1 MRFSVPGSGFRVR
14 VQVRFWVLGSLFVGS
29 VFGGFALRLEAQ
41 QPRTTKDA
49 VYSAAQAKRGEAVY
63 TEKCVACHGAKLE
76 GDFGPP
82 LTGDAF
88 LGIWGGLS
96 LSELFDKIHNT
107 MPADAPG
114 TLTRPQALDVVTYV
128 LQANQAPAG
137 AADLAE
143 AALKQIALDSK
154 RSGPDLRGGPLRPA
168 GTTASF
174 PPTGTVNQVMRGI
187 LFPSSNVLF
196 DVQTTDPGA
205 QGKGGAAHPDAAPTT
220 ARYGNVYEPWQIV
233 DAAAISIAEIGP
245 VLMTPG
251 RRCAN
256 GKPAPVDRA
265 DWQQYV
271 QGLVEA
277 GRAAYKASQTR
288 DQATVSEVTNV
299 ISDACAN
306 CHRVYRD
313 VPTNAGRCTPP
324 QP

>member
-1 MRFSVPGSGFRVR
+1 VFV
-14 VQVRFWVLGSLFVGS
+14 GSLFGA
-29 VFGGFALRLEAQ
+29 FALRAHAQ

-63 TEKCVACHGAKLE
+63 KDKCVACHGAKLE

-82 LTGDAF
+82 LTGEAF

-96 LSELFDKIHNT
+96 LSELVDKIHNT

-114 TLTRPQALDVVTYV
+114 TLTRPQVLDVVTYI

-143 AALKQIALDSK
+143 TALKQIALDSMQA
-154 RSGPDLRGGPLRPA
+154 GPDSMRRGPSGSA
-168 GTTASF
+168 TTAASTTSF
-174 PPTGTVNQVMRGI
+174 PTTGTVNQVMRGI

-196 DVQTTDPGA
+196 DVQTQDPGA
-205 QGKGGAAHPDAAPTT
+205 QAKGGGAHPEAAATT

-245 VLMTPG
+245 ILMTPG
-251 RRCAN
+251 RRCEN

-288 DQATVSEVTNV
+288 DQATVSDVTNV

-313 VPTNAGRCTPP
+313 VPTNAQRCTPR
-324 QP
+324 

>member
-1 MRFSVPGSGFRVR
+1 VALS
-14 VQVRFWVLGSLFVGS
+14 
-29 VFGGFALRLEAQ
+29 LRLDAQ
-41 QPRTTKDA
+41 QTRTTKEG

-63 TEKCVACHGAKLE
+63 QEKCVACHGAKLE

-82 LTGDAF
+82 LTGEAF

-114 TLTRPQALDVVTYV
+114 TLTRPQAVDVVAYV
-128 LQANQAPAG
+128 AQANQAPAG
-137 AADLAE
+137 ATDLAE
-143 AALKQIALDSK
+143 PALKQIVLAAAPGAADAL
-154 RSGPDLRGGPLRPA
+154 GGGPSRPA

-174 PPTGTVNQVMRGI
+174 PATGTVNQVMRGI

-245 VLMTPG
+245 ILMTPG
-251 RRCAN
+251 RRCEN

-271 QGLVEA
+271 QGLVDA

-288 DQATVSEVTNV
+288 DQATVSDVTNV

-313 VPTNAGRCTPP
+313 VPTNAGRCAPP
-324 QP
+324 KP